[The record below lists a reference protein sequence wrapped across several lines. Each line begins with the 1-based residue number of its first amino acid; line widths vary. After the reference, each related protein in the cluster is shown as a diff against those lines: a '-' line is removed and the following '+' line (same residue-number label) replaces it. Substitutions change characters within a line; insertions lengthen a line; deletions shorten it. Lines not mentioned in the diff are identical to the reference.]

1 MLKGKTVLLGV
12 TGSIAAYK
20 IANLAS
26 MLVKAK
32 ADVTV
37 IMTKNATNF
46 INPITFETLTGHKCL
61 VDTFDRNF
69 EFSVEHVALAK
80 QADLVLIAPATA
92 NVIGKIANGIADDY
106 GRKIQIFLF
115 PILQVLITF
124 LTGREKVKYCLT
136 HSKTFLT
143 DIQFNW
149 MIDGVLLLVM
159 FAEIWVIY
167 ASFA

>member
-1 MLKGKTVLLGV
+1 MK
-12 TGSIAAYK
+12 
-20 IANLAS
+20 
-26 MLVKAK
+26 
-32 ADVTV
+32 
-37 IMTKNATNF
+37 F
-46 INPITFETLTGHKCL
+46 INTRKFTWIICIIGFLLAL
-61 VDTFDRNF
+61 VSIFF
-69 EFSVEHVALAK
+69 LPSIIPVHF
-80 QADLVLIAPATA
+80 
-92 NVIGKIANGIADDY
+92 ANGIADDY
-106 GRKIQIFLF
+106 GRKIQIFYFLYYKCYH
-115 PILQVLITF
+115 F

>member
-1 MLKGKTVLLGV
+1 MQGIFRKENTDKALKYGIYRHLPT
-12 TGSIAAYK
+12 YEK
-20 IANLAS
+20 IIRNLVSFYWKNLNLAERRIV
-26 MLVKAK
+26 MK
-32 ADVTV
+32 
-37 IMTKNATNF
+37 F
-46 INPITFETLTGHKCL
+46 INTRKFTWIICIIGFLLAL
-61 VDTFDRNF
+61 VSIFF
-69 EFSVEHVALAK
+69 LPSIIPVHF
-80 QADLVLIAPATA
+80 
-92 NVIGKIANGIADDY
+92 ANGIADDY

>member
-1 MLKGKTVLLGV
+1 MK
-12 TGSIAAYK
+12 
-20 IANLAS
+20 
-26 MLVKAK
+26 
-32 ADVTV
+32 
-37 IMTKNATNF
+37 F
-46 INPITFETLTGHKCL
+46 INTRKFTWIICIIGFL
-61 VDTFDRNF
+61 
-69 EFSVEHVALAK
+69 
-80 QADLVLIAPATA
+80 LIIP
-92 NVIGKIANGIADDY
+92 VHFANGIADDY

>member
-1 MLKGKTVLLGV
+1 MYWKNL
-12 TGSIAAYK
+12 
-20 IANLAS
+20 NLAERRIV
-26 MLVKAK
+26 MK
-32 ADVTV
+32 
-37 IMTKNATNF
+37 F
-46 INPITFETLTGHKCL
+46 INTRKFTWIICIIFLLAL
-61 VDTFDRNF
+61 VSIFF
-69 EFSVEHVALAK
+69 LPSIIPVHF
-80 QADLVLIAPATA
+80 
-92 NVIGKIANGIADDY
+92 ANGIADDY

-159 FAEIWVIY
+159 FAEIY

>member
-1 MLKGKTVLLGV
+1 MKVRVMYWKNL
-12 TGSIAAYK
+12 
-20 IANLAS
+20 NLAERRIV
-26 MLVKAK
+26 MK
-32 ADVTV
+32 
-37 IMTKNATNF
+37 F
-46 INPITFETLTGHKCL
+46 INTRKFTWIICIIGFLLAL
-61 VDTFDRNF
+61 VSIFF
-69 EFSVEHVALAK
+69 LPSIIPVHF
-80 QADLVLIAPATA
+80 
-92 NVIGKIANGIADDY
+92 ANGIADDY

-159 FAEIWVIY
+159 FAERWVIY

>member
-1 MLKGKTVLLGV
+1 MK
-12 TGSIAAYK
+12 
-20 IANLAS
+20 
-26 MLVKAK
+26 
-32 ADVTV
+32 
-37 IMTKNATNF
+37 F
-46 INPITFETLTGHKCL
+46 INTRKFTWIICIIGCLLALVSIFFLPTMIPIHF
-61 VDTFDRNF
+61 
-69 EFSVEHVALAK
+69 
-80 QADLVLIAPATA
+80 
-92 NVIGKIANGIADDY
+92 ANGIADNY
-106 GRKIQIFLF
+106 VRKIQIFLF

-159 FAEIWVIY
+159 FAEILVIY

>member
-1 MLKGKTVLLGV
+1 
-12 TGSIAAYK
+12 
-20 IANLAS
+20 
-26 MLVKAK
+26 
-32 ADVTV
+32 
-37 IMTKNATNF
+37 
-46 INPITFETLTGHKCL
+46 
-61 VDTFDRNF
+61 
-69 EFSVEHVALAK
+69 
-80 QADLVLIAPATA
+80 
-92 NVIGKIANGIADDY
+92 
-106 GRKIQIFLF
+106 
-115 PILQVLITF
+115 VLITF